1 MIDRLRRMI
10 RGPDPVE
17 NLISAYL
24 DVTSDIELEGVE
36 QRLRAAGVDVDELR
50 TVPETAQLLRSLDTI
65 EAPRSFALTPETL
78 TDQGYSEAETD
89 RILNPRST
97 HGGFRL
103 RNAGVYVPL
112 AIAAVALAGVALLTV
127 GDLSEYVTERFDS
140 EETIIQTVV
149 VEKEVQSAD
158 AAIASTLGEPGPV
171 QTIVVEKEV
180 IVVHTVIVEKQ
191 VQVAGETVIQT
202 VEVEKIVE
210 KEVVVEVEKLVEI
223 EKIVE
228 VEREVVVEVEV
239 EKEVIREVE
248 TLPTPVAAR
257 AEMTAEAMTM
267 LEAADHE
274 PDPTPIPTDIP
285 CAILPTATPTPTGSP
300 VASTTP
306 EPTATMS
313 PIPTCTPTPTPSPTP
328 TATPTPAP

>member
-17 NLISAYL
+17 DLISAYL
-24 DVTSDIELEGVE
+24 DATSEIELEGVE

-50 TVPETAQLLRSLDTI
+50 TVRETAQLLRSLDTI

-78 TDQGYSEAETD
+78 ADQGYSEGETD

-97 HGGFRL
+97 HGGFKL

-112 AIAAVALAGVALLTV
+112 AIAAVALAGVALLTI

-158 AAIASTLGEPGPV
+158 EAIASAPEEPSPV

-223 EKIVE
+223 EKLVE

-248 TLPTPVAAR
+248 ALPTPVAAR
-257 AEMTAEAMTM
+257 AEMAAEAMT
-267 LEAADHE
+267 EAAADE
-274 PDPTPIPTDIP
+274 PDPTPTPTEIP
-285 CAILPTATPTPTGSP
+285 CAIMPTATPTPTGSP

-328 TATPTPAP
+328 TATPTPTR